1 MVPKIF
7 KRLKLPLNEK
17 MKYVQKLV
25 LLHLRPIV
33 LSKDIVSDSAIRR
46 LLFDAGEDIEDL
58 MLLCEAD
65 ITSKN
70 EAKVKRFLN
79 NFKIVRQKLKDIEE
93 RDHIRNWQPPISG
106 ELIMETFN
114 ITPCKMVGDIKN
126 QIREA
131 ILDGVITNDYDQA
144 FTFML
149 EKAKE
154 LGLEKH

>member
-1 MVPKIF
+1 
-7 KRLKLPLNEK
+7 

-25 LLHLRPIV
+25 LLHLRPIA

-46 LLFDAGEDIEDL
+46 LLFDAGEDVEDL

-70 EAKVKRFLN
+70 EVKVKRFLN

-106 ELIMETFN
+106 ELIMQTFN
-114 ITPCKMVGDIKN
+114 MKPGKLVGELKN
-126 QIREA
+126 AIREA
-131 ILDGVITNDYDQA
+131 ILDGIITNDYEKA
-144 FTFML
+144 FEFML
-149 EKAKE
+149 TKAKE
-154 LGLEKH
+154 LGLKEH